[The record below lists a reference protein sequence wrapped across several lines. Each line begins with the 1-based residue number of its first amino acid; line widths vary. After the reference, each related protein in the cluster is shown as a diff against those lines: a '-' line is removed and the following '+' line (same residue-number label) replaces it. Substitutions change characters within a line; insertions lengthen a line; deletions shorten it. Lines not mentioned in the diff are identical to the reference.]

1 MPPGLHG
8 KNLNGLSEFKSH
20 PLRQILRGENP
31 DNLVA
36 EFSFEKYFVSQDLTL
51 SS

>member
-31 DNLVA
+31 GNLVA
-36 EFSFEKYFVSQDLTL
+36 ELNFEKHIVSQDLTL